1 MTRVAWQGEY
11 AMDGALE
18 RRLVARRSEDGDF
31 AEIKLANDTLDD
43 TQVYSYATFH
53 VHTSECVV
61 HVAILYGC

>member
-1 MTRVAWQGEY
+1 MLHPDVTRVAWQGEY

-43 TQVYSYATFH
+43 TQV
-53 VHTSECVV
+53 HTSSE
-61 HVAILYGC
+61 LYIM